1 MLSLRRQYPAQC
13 APAVFGLFGSWPA
26 VKFAFCGIPAVTLH
40 LGSRLLDDQRNKASS
55 DTTYPGVHIEM
66 NSTRNIHRHE
76 ILERINTVTPRVIL
90 LTLFVSYPGL
100 QADLSQTRF
109 QGTGSQ
115 SIGSRRCARSEQN
128 RAGRACASAR
138 FKQRPGNRCH
148 FFG

>member
-1 MLSLRRQYPAQC
+1 MLSLRRHCPAQS
-13 APAVFGLFGSWPA
+13 PQAVLGLFGSWQA
-26 VKFAFCGIPAVTLH
+26 VSFAFCGLPAVTMH

-55 DTTYPGVHIEM
+55 DATYPGVHIEM

-90 LTLFVSYPGL
+90 LTLLFSYPGP
-100 QADLSQTRF
+100 QADLSQTRL

-128 RAGRACASAR
+128 RAGRDCASAR
-138 FKQRPGNRCH
+138 FKQRLGNKCY
-148 FFG
+148 FCG